1 VIGIMPVALLLA
13 VAIVS
18 EVAATLALRSTDG
31 FTRLLP
37 SAVVVVGYGISFW
50 MLALVLRELSIGVTY
65 AVWSAVGTA
74 LIAAI
79 GMLALGE
86 PATALKVASL
96 GLIILGVVGLNLAGS
111 H

>member
-1 VIGIMPVALLLA
+1 MPVALLLSL
-13 VAIVS
+13 AIVT
-18 EVAATLALRSTDG
+18 EVAATVALRFTDG
-31 FTRLLP
+31 FTRLVP
-37 SAVVVVGYGISFW
+37 SAVVVAGYGVSFW
-50 MLALVLRELSIGVTY
+50 LLALVLRQISIGTTY
-65 AVWSAVGTA
+65 AVWSAAGTA

-79 GMLALGE
+79 GVLAFGE